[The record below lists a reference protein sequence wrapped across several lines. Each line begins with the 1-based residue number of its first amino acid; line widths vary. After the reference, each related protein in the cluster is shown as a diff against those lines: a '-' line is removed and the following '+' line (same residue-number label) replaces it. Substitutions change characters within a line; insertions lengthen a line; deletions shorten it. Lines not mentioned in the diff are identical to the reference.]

1 MCEHKNIV
9 VTHYAN
15 EETNNRI
22 GCRVR
27 CDDCDEMLFK
37 TKDKGIKLAYDF
49 IEKNKNKFDTLIDLT
64 CDELNSKFNIKDG
77 LIV

>member
-9 VTHYAN
+9 VAHYAN

-27 CDDCDEMLFK
+27 CIDCDEMLFE
-37 TKDKGIKLAYDF
+37 TKDKGVKLAYDF
-49 IEKNKNKFDTLIDLT
+49 IKENKNKFDTLIDLT
-64 CDELNSKFNIKDG
+64 CDELNGKFNIKDG

>member
-9 VTHYAN
+9 VAHYSD

-37 TKDKGIKLAYDF
+37 TKDKGVKLAYDF
-49 IEKNKNKFDTLIDLT
+49 IEANKNKFDTLIDLT
-64 CDELNSKFNIKDG
+64 CDELNIKFNIKDG